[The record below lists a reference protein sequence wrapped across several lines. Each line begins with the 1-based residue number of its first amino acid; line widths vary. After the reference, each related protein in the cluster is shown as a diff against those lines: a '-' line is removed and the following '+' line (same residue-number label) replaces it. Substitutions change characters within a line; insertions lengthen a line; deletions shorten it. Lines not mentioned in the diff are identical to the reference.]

1 MKSTNY
7 NPKFAGLKIT
17 IQTPYM
23 PAKGEAVEV
32 KIVRRLLENRVL
44 GTSDFAFFVEIN
56 GRQYS
61 AYYDVARAKYDA
73 RSLVALF
80 SKRVAA

>member
-1 MKSTNY
+1 MKASNL
-7 NPKFAGLKIT
+7 NPKFAGRKIT
-17 IQTPYM
+17 IAMPYF
-23 PAKGEAVEV
+23 PQKGEAAEV